1 MGNNSNQKKKKSK
14 QNKLLRIVMT
24 LADDKR
30 TSGDITM
37 PDLSLCL
44 KAIAINIAWYWHK
57 NGHGDQ

>member
-1 MGNNSNQKKKKSK
+1 
-14 QNKLLRIVMT
+14 MT